1 MVPGWFCPR
10 KCRAA
15 RRSQDD
21 ICHGVKPLSHAH
33 ADRMI
38 AERKTQAGTSGT
50 HSHVWRKYE

>member
-1 MVPGWFCPR
+1 MVPGWFCP
-10 KCRAA
+10 KCGAV

-33 ADRMI
+33 ADRII

-50 HSHVWRKYE
+50 HRHVWRKYE